1 MTKDLIAT
9 FGKSDGGT
17 HNWKYKDLDPNLTA
31 PQIKE
36 ACELL
41 TNLDICTQNGV
52 KLFDSV
58 VTAKV
63 LTHKET
69 LIFDPEHETRGV
81 RYDGEPVVEEPTC
94 EEVRC
99 FEVAEEKI
107 ALPTPKSF
115 LLPETPHGRYLKQ
128 LTTIAPPEKAETAI
142 KVEKES
148 LSQSS
153 NNQLNDQQPVA
164 MPLMEAEP
172 SSQETKERSKLLQ
185 WLHRIRKKNK
195 EGPPDSLRE

>member
-1 MTKDLIAT
+1 M
-9 FGKSDGGT
+9 
-17 HNWKYKDLDPNLTA
+17 
-31 PQIKE
+31 
-36 ACELL
+36 
-41 TNLDICTQNGV
+41 
-52 KLFDSV
+52 
-58 VTAKV
+58 
-63 LTHKET
+63 
-69 LIFDPEHETRGV
+69 
-81 RYDGEPVVEEPTC
+81 
-94 EEVRC
+94 
-99 FEVAEEKI
+99 
-107 ALPTPKSF
+107 PTPKSF

-195 EGPPDSLRE
+195 EGPPDSPRE